1 MLLLV
6 KMSLLLCVLALSRLR
21 LKLSP
26 LLLNAQAQATSI
38 AWSDA
43 QAAAQNDW
51 AAQNAYGTSNEF
63 AADASWQFNAAAN
76 ARGAEYQNAWA
87 ANNDAWAGNYAAAAA
102 ATPQYFGAGYGMGG
116 APFMW

>member
-1 MLLLV
+1 M
-6 KMSLLLCVLALSRLR
+6 MRAR
-21 LKLSP
+21 
-26 LLLNAQAQATSI
+26 NAQAQATSI

-51 AAQNAYGTSNEF
+51 AALNAYGTSNVF
-63 AADASWQFNAAAN
+63 ADDAAFQFNAAAN

-102 ATPQYFGAGYGMGG
+102 ATPQYFGAGYGYGAG